1 MSRYRIALVLFILL
15 FSVLSSGCSKQ
26 GSPEINIRP
35 EIRQEAASIVA
46 AIDQNIREGNV
57 NDPNLKQRAFDLLYV
72 NTFKNMSASEVN
84 LMSVTSRIFQSYCDF
99 EGSENSEN
107 VFQEYEETYEEYLQ
121 IIEN

>member
-1 MSRYRIALVLFILL
+1 MSRYRIALVLFIFL
-15 FSVLSSGCSKQ
+15 FSVLSSGCGKQ
-26 GSPEINIRP
+26 ANPEINIRP

-46 AIDQNIREGNV
+46 AIDQNLREGNV

-99 EGSENSEN
+99 EGSENREN
-107 VFQEYEETYEEYLQ
+107 AFQEYEETYEEYLQ